1 MSERIEP
8 HARLAASLAE
18 TMSDRMWGSDILDRC
33 RMIRQA
39 LEEIERVARGR
50 LGGER

>member
-1 MSERIEP
+1 LSEKIEP
-8 HARLAASLAE
+8 HARLVASLAE
-18 TMSDRMWGSDILDRC
+18 TMSDRMWAADIIERC

-39 LEEIERVARGR
+39 VEEIERVARGR